1 MSSVYLDYNATTPLD
16 PEILAAMRPFIEE
29 EFGNPSSIHHRGRRA
44 RAALDEARERISGLF
59 QGKPSEV
66 VFTSGGT
73 ESVNFAILGTARAL
87 RQNGRH
93 IVTSA
98 IEHHAVL
105 HACRYLEQYE
115 GFEISRVPTD
125 RHGLID
131 PDQFNRSLRPDTVLA
146 SVMAAN
152 NEIGTVQPLAAL
164 ASRCRAKGVL
174 FHTDAVQWPGK
185 MPFASLAECGA
196 DLISFCAHKIL
207 GPKGTGGL
215 FIRSPFKPVPLIF
228 GGGHEGEMRAGTE
241 NVAGCVGLSLALE
254 RCSSDLIF
262 SSPRLLCLVS
272 RVLQCL
278 RAIPDLY
285 IFSSAPVSLPNTI
298 SFAARGCDQLDLLA
312 LLDLGGFCASGGAA
326 CSSGALEPSHV
337 ILALGFPADLASGLI
352 RFSLGRETTDDDISR
367 LVSVLPRM
375 IASLRTSE

>member
-1 MSSVYLDYNATTPLD
+1 MRSVYLDYNATTPLD
-16 PEILAAMRPFIEE
+16 PEIQAAMRPFLEE
-29 EFGNPSSIHHRGRRA
+29 EFGNPSSIHHHGRRA
-44 RAALDEARERISGLF
+44 RAALDEARERISRLF

-73 ESVNFAILGTARAL
+73 ESVNLAILGTARAL
-87 RQNGRH
+87 SQKGRH
-93 IVTSA
+93 IVTSN

-105 HACRYLEQYE
+105 HACRYLEQFE
-115 GFEISRVPTD
+115 GFEISLVPAD

-131 PDQFNRSLRPDTVLA
+131 PEQFNRSLRPDTVLA

-152 NEIGTVQPLAAL
+152 NEIGTVQPVAAL

-185 MPFASLAECGA
+185 MPFAPLAECGA
-196 DLISFCAHKIL
+196 DLISFCAHKIH
-207 GPKGTGGL
+207 GPKGAGGL

-228 GGGHEGEMRAGTE
+228 GGGHEGELRAGTE

-254 RCSSDLIF
+254 RYALDLIF
-262 SSPRLLCLVS
+262 SSPRLVSLVA
-272 RVLQCL
+272 RVRQCL
-278 RAIPDLY
+278 QAVPDIS

-312 LLDLGGFCASGGAA
+312 LLDLEGFCASGGAA

-352 RFSLGRETTDDDISR
+352 RFSLGRETTEDDIAR
-367 LVSVLPRM
+367 LVSVLPRL
-375 IASLRTSE
+375 IGSLRTSE